1 MPDPEPAATAQ
12 RIDLGPID
20 VAGHRLTL
28 LPDGP
33 ERMDALIALID
44 GAERTLRLLYYIY
57 CEDDAGRTVRAAIAR
72 ALERG
77 VRVSLIVD
85 GFGSDAD
92 DEFFAPIK
100 LAGAE
105 VCRFL
110 PRIGRRYLLRNHQK
124 LALADEARVII
135 GGFNVEDSYFGPTP
149 GDGSAWRDL
158 GLLVEGEA
166 AGRLARYFDALS
178 KWSHTPKAKIRD
190 LRRTLKQHSE
200 TEGPVRWLMGGPT
213 RRLSPWAAEIKA
225 ELRQARRA
233 DLIAGYFA
241 PNPGMLRPIEGIV
254 RRGGSARV
262 VTAAKSDNNA
272 TIAAARH
279 TYHRLLKRGV
289 RVFEYQ
295 ATKLHTK
302 LFVVDDASHI
312 GSANYDMRSLYVNLE
327 LMIRIEDASF
337 ADLIRRYFEQEL
349 ASAREIGEGDHERA
363 GWFDRIKWGCAYFL
377 VAVLDYNLSR
387 RLNFGL
393 DGR

>member
-1 MPDPEPAATAQ
+1 MPDSQTSQPAAPS
-12 RIDLGPID
+12 GPIE
-20 VAGHRLTL
+20 VAGERLTL
-28 LPDGP
+28 LTEGPD
-33 ERMDALIALID
+33 RLTALIALID

-57 CEDDAGRTVRAAIAR
+57 CEDDAGRAVRAAIAR
-72 ALERG
+72 ALHRG
-77 VRVSLIVD
+77 VTVSLIVD
-85 GFGSDAD
+85 GFGSDAGED
-92 DEFFAPIK
+92 FFAPIEE
-100 LAGAE
+100 AGAQ

-110 PRIGRRYLLRNHQK
+110 PRLGRRYLLRNHQK
-124 LALADEARVII
+124 LALADEARVIV

-158 GLLVEGEA
+158 GLLVEGPA
-166 AGRLARYFDALS
+166 AGRLAAYFDALS
-178 KWSHTPKAKIRD
+178 DWSHTPKARMRD

-200 TEGPVRWLMGGPT
+200 TQGAVRWLMGGPT

-225 ELRQARRA
+225 ELRNARRV
-233 DLIAGYFA
+233 DMIAAYFA
-241 PNPGMLRPIEGIV
+241 PNPGMLRPIEGIA
-254 RRGGSARV
+254 RRGGTARV

-289 RVFEYQ
+289 RVFEYA

-302 LFVVDDASHI
+302 LFVVDDVAHI
-312 GSANYDMRSLYVNLE
+312 GSANFDMRSLYVNLE
-327 LMIRIEDASF
+327 LMIRIEDERF
-337 ADLIRRYFEQEL
+337 AAVMRGYFEGEL
-349 ASAREIGEGDHERA
+349 QSCSEIGAGDHERA
-363 GWFDRIKWGCAYFL
+363 GWLDRIKWGFAYFL